1 MTTQQT
7 DRLGEIDIAI
17 SKLRVPIRVLLP
29 TLADELEAVKDELS
43 SGYGEFNQKGELEYH
58 PDHKVMSLVGMAALL
73 AARYDVV
80 SKGEGVELMGLWYE
94 LDTNESDTDELDTD
108 QSDTDGLE
116 AGELKEWRA
125 AVAFHAMMKRMRCPG
140 WAEIKT
146 LEECLQGVESSLL
159 ADLTEDGA
167 VPEWNSGIGVLSLG
181 GLLVKKYRQ
190 PAKNQRMILDAFQ
203 EEGWPQRV
211 NDPLHG
217 VHAAD
222 PKQRLNET
230 VRALN
235 ENRKSDALHFEAD
248 GTGEGVIWSKSK

>member
-17 SKLRVPIRVLLP
+17 SKLQVPIHKLLLGLP
-29 TLADELEAVKDELS
+29 DELEAAKDEPS
-43 SGYGEFNQKGELEYH
+43 SGYGEFNREGELEYH

-108 QSDTDGLE
+108 ESDTDGLE

-125 AVAFHAMMKRMRCPG
+125 AVAFHAMMKRMRWPG

-146 LEECLQGVESSLL
+146 LEECLQAIESAHAKETAFDGEPFAPTLDDIEIMRVLEESVVVVEQGKLVDRMPRDRRLGEKTISNRL
-159 ADLTEDGA
+159 AAMREAGLARCPHGDRKGWTITDKGRTILKAHLAIDG
-167 VPEWNSGIGVLSLG
+167 
-181 GLLVKKYRQ
+181 
-190 PAKNQRMILDAFQ
+190 
-203 EEGWPQRV
+203 
-211 NDPLHG
+211 
-217 VHAAD
+217 
-222 PKQRLNET
+222 
-230 VRALN
+230 
-235 ENRKSDALHFEAD
+235 
-248 GTGEGVIWSKSK
+248 